1 MSNIAE
7 LVERFKVE
15 NGSLIEISTNKVML
29 SAEEFKNKILSF
41 VSNVGIDVNDSRLN
55 NEQIVFNNDENHK
68 AMYRKTN
75 SEIRD
80 AVIDNSSLSSD
91 EKMTFIDSTG
101 KELLFLSNAMLLNA
115 VQEIKI
121 LMEAAVK

>member
-55 NEQIVFNNDENHK
+55 NEKIVFNNDKNHK

-91 EKMTFIDSTG
+91 EKMAFIDSTG
-101 KELLFLSNAMLLNA
+101 KELLFLSNAMLINV